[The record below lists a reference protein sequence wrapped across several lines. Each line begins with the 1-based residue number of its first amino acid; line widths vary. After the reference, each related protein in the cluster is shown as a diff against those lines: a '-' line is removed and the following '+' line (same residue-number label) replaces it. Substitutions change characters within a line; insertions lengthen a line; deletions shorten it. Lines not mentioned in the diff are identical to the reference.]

1 MPLWQ
6 LPANT
11 FDLVDIPA
19 RFQLY
24 WPYAPS
30 ILTTYFRNNDCE
42 YNVDT
47 PPLAT
52 RPQRTDLSLCRHT
65 GTEPVS
71 LAEEQKEPTMTQV
84 AFPSTPEPPATPT
97 LNEERFIRLAEVLAT
112 CGKSRSSVY
121 EGIKDGTFPAPVKLK
136 GRSSAWLKSEILHW
150 MQACVAARL
159 PVPVAIQATSMKTVT
174 ANGLSTRTRRQRA

>member
-1 MPLWQ
+1 MP
-6 LPANT
+6 
-11 FDLVDIPA
+11 
-19 RFQLY
+19 
-24 WPYAPS
+24 
-30 ILTTYFRNNDCE
+30 
-42 YNVDT
+42 
-47 PPLAT
+47 
-52 RPQRTDLSLCRHT
+52 
-65 GTEPVS
+65 
-71 LAEEQKEPTMTQV
+71 QV
-84 AFPSTPEPPATPT
+84 TFPSPQEPPVIPT

-174 ANGLSTRTRRQRA
+174 ANGLSTRTRRQRT